1 MHFHFRQDICIHPAY
16 YQRLSITRQDCYYGK
31 RFYRKRNVNERNSQ
45 NVRRKQEGR
54 EKKKSSFLGL
64 SILKEMVTMKY
75 LTITYLGKQPHCKNC
90 RRHQG
95 KHGRFPDLKDL
106 AFWLGNPAIIST
118 DG

>member
-1 MHFHFRQDICIHPAY
+1 M
-16 YQRLSITRQDCYYGK
+16 YGEN
-31 RFYRKRNVNERNSQ
+31 RKA
-45 NVRRKQEGR
+45 
-54 EKKKSSFLGL
+54 EKKKNSSVLGL